1 MVGLAGR
8 KRRGGDP
15 WVAAVGARDGVPE
28 KRRPARAPRDPYV
41 LPAGSCGPR
50 AVAGRWRGRAE
61 ADIVAASAAA
71 ATMPTKTP
79 RPPCSHPGH
88 PRRHPHIQV
97 ACQAEHAIREQRV
110 RRCVAHAVCP
120 NAQLLENEAT
130 SETAQSR
137 CRGRGPST
145 LQPSTPLPSSPV
157 SQKWGSATIH
167 KGRAILM
174 NICNFV
180 LNCKV

>member
-1 MVGLAGR
+1 MGCRR
-8 KRRGGDP
+8 KG
-15 WVAAVGARDGVPE
+15 
-28 KRRPARAPRDPYV
+28 
-41 LPAGSCGPR
+41 GPR
-50 AVAGRWRGRAE
+50 EPRETRMSSLLAVVGRGLLLGGGVAGRRRALWQPQPPQQRRRQKPL
-61 ADIVAASAAA
+61 A
-71 ATMPTKTP
+71 
-79 RPPCSHPGH
+79 PPCSHPGH

-97 ACQAEHAIREQRV
+97 ACQAERTIREQRV

-137 CRGRGPST
+137 CRCRGRSPST
-145 LQPSTPLPSSPV
+145 PQPSMPLPSSPV